1 MDHDVV
7 PDEVWNND
15 RRFDTFA
22 VVEGRQRLTG
32 LRDRIELMT

>member
-15 RRFDTFA
+15 RPIETFA
-22 VVEGRQRLTG
+22 VAKGRERLTG
-32 LRDRIELMT
+32 LRNRIELMT